1 MQINPDRDVVL
12 DRVLNAPPSLV
23 WRCWTEPDLFCQ
35 WYGPKPGSIVAARM
49 DLRPGG
55 QFWFTMA
62 GPDGQAMPNE
72 GCFLEVVPERKL
84 VFTDLMTADY
94 APVEA
99 VNPEF
104 GPSFTV
110 VLTFALEGSGTRYR
124 AIARHRSAAEAKMNI
139 DMGFEQGWGMVADNL
154 ESLLARLGDGN

>member
-23 WRCWTEPDLFCQ
+23 WRCWTEPELFCQ
-35 WYGPKPGSIVAARM
+35 WYGPQPGSIVGAKM

-55 QFWFTMA
+55 QFWFAMA
-62 GPDGQAMPNE
+62 GPDGQSFPNE
-72 GCFLEVVPERKL
+72 GCFLEVVPEQKL

-94 APVEA
+94 APVPE

-104 GPSFTV
+104 GPAFTV
-110 VLTFALEGSGTRYR
+110 VLTFAPEGNGTRYR
-124 AIARHRSAAEAKMNI
+124 AIARHRSAAEAKLNN
-139 DMGFEQGWGMVADNL
+139 DMGFAENWAGVAENL
-154 ESLLARLGDGN
+154 NAFLVKLGG